1 MPMENEHEGCGN
13 MTRIAIC
20 EDDEM
25 ERTVLQELVKAW
37 AEANDVEVFVS
48 SFASGE
54 ELIWSF
60 SDRRY
65 DILFLDIL
73 LEELDGIQTGQQI
86 RSMDAKTDII
96 YCTAMTDFALDA
108 YEVHAKGYL
117 VKPYNPDKIEAVLAQ
132 CIR

>member
-37 AEANDVEVFVS
+37 AEANDIEVFVS

-54 ELIWSF
+54 YLIWIF
-60 SDRRY
+60 SDRGY
-65 DILFLDIL
+65 YILFLDIL

-96 YCTAMTDFALDA
+96 YCTAIALDA

-117 VKPYNPDKIEAVLAQ
+117 VKPYDPDKIEAVLAQ

>member
-1 MPMENEHEGCGN
+1 MPMENEHEGCEN

-54 ELIWSF
+54 ELIWNF

-117 VKPYNPDKIEAVLAQ
+117 VKPYDPDKIEAVLAQ

>member
-1 MPMENEHEGCGN
+1 MPMENENEGCGN

-37 AEANDVEVFVS
+37 AETNDLEVFVS
-48 SFASGE
+48 GFASGE
-54 ELIWSF
+54 ELLCHF
-60 SDRRY
+60 SKQRY

-117 VKPYNPDKIEAVLAQ
+117 VKPYDPDKIEAVLAQ

>member
-73 LEELDGIQTGQQI
+73 LIRWDTDRTADTFHGCKDG
-86 RSMDAKTDII
+86 
-96 YCTAMTDFALDA
+96 Y
-108 YEVHAKGYL
+108 YL
-117 VKPYNPDKIEAVLAQ
+117 LYGNDRF
-132 CIR
+132 CIRCI

>member
-1 MPMENEHEGCGN
+1 

-37 AEANDVEVFVS
+37 AEANDIEVFVS

-117 VKPYNPDKIEAVLAQ
+117 VKPYDPDKIEAVLAQ